1 MSNLIKSF
9 SLICTVFFLTPV
21 ASFGQRVIHVGDSMS
36 TITTPPGLTA
46 GDEIRF
52 SGEIRTSMENGVD
65 FTAPL
70 PFPINL
76 VFTSSSVV
84 SVDGPIFGG
93 DHGVYIGGD
102 FEGTFSNAGLI
113 ESIPGSGVEFGGSF
127 TGSFVNSGTITTK
140 DGEGVDIGDTFTGDF
155 LNTGRIISLTPPGQE
170 AVEIGDEFT
179 GSFINRGLIM
189 AEHDEAVYFTGG
201 RFKGDFLNTGTI
213 KTISD
218 RGDAAVRVNYDFEG
232 SFINRGVISVEG
244 AEAVY
249 FGDDFKG
256 SFLNTGTIKST
267 TEEGEEAIFV
277 DNDFEGS
284 FINHGVISAE
294 GDEPTIHISVR
305 FTGTFQ
311 NTGTI
316 TKAGEEDGDAVYFD
330 EEFEGSFVNSGDIS
344 AEDVRAISF
353 NNGFEGAF
361 TNRGVISSGAVEAIF
376 VDRDFNGTFLN
387 SGVIETDGVSA
398 IGFDDSGI
406 RMTNDGGRITGTRL
420 AVDFAGG
427 DTDLTLSGP
436 SHIEGVLQGAPGTND
451 VLTFADIRGISDE
464 KRAELIALAEDDNPG
479 LTSVVLFG
487 EEISWNEFEDVRVDL
502 ASLESYEDLLGPG
515 LQGFGE
521 ALDHVLMLNDEFR
534 EFLKGL
540 NDLSEDELN
549 RAASTTSGQVLASG
563 IDDFVQQQD
572 AQLFSLFTN
581 EFSTL
586 RGDRSGGG
594 GSLAS
599 NERTGFFTREVQ
611 VGVTVQEPL
620 DTAHVFVAGYVGN
633 ASQDSTLI
641 RSGSNVDNTSVIFG
655 RTDHVSNE
663 WMLGIWGGYVDNEA
677 RVDSYGSLL
686 KNEAGY
692 VGVNANYLSDD
703 LFANFLLGYGFHDQF
718 SNRRDFRGDAFEGDA
733 VGNQGLLQAQVGRDY
748 YFGESAG
755 LKASPYL
762 GFAVSALSMGGFV
775 EDSPAISRLRFD
787 AETTVSAQS
796 VVGVNLSGYRATTH
810 GWIKPKFDAS
820 WWHEFA
826 SADDYGVALATPGFL
841 NAFQVSSPAANRDR
855 AMIQVGLEFGFDSWE
870 SVTFDATY
878 FGSFGEDDYSS
889 HGGSLSASF
898 EF

>member
-1 MSNLIKSF
+1 
-9 SLICTVFFLTPV
+9 
-21 ASFGQRVIHVGDSMS
+21 MS
-36 TITTPPGLTA
+36 TKSKILPSIFIVLLLSTFYSFAQTLIEIEDSTTTITNPPGLTA
-46 GDEIRF
+46 GDRIRF
-52 SGEIRTSMENGVD
+52 SGEIRTPGDRGVD
-65 FTAPL
+65 FSSL
-70 PFPINL
+70 PFPTRLI
-76 VFTSSSVV
+76 FTSSSVV
-84 SVDGPIFGG
+84 SARDEAVYVDDDFRG
-93 DHGVYIGGD
+93 D
-102 FEGTFSNAGLI
+102 FSNAGLI
-113 ESIPGSGVEFGGSF
+113 ESSHSEGVQIEGDFNGSF
-127 TGSFVNSGTITTK
+127 SNTGTIRSK
-140 DGEGVDIGDTFTGDF
+140 AEEAVHFQGDFTG
-155 LNTGRIISLTPPGQE
+155 T
-170 AVEIGDEFT
+170 
-179 GSFINRGLIM
+179 
-189 AEHDEAVYFTGG
+189 
-201 RFKGDFLNTGTI
+201 FLNTGTI
-213 KTISD
+213 ASLSD
-218 RGDAAVRVNYDFEG
+218 DGEEAFEVDGDFEG
-232 SFINRGVISVEG
+232 SFINRGIIS
-244 AEAVY
+244 AEDDETIY
-249 FGDDFKG
+249 FDDYFTG
-256 SFLNTGTIKST
+256 TFLNTGTIKST
-267 TEEGEEAIFV
+267 TDGGLGAIEFSE
-277 DNDFEGS
+277 DFDGS
-284 FINHGVISAE
+284 
-294 GDEPTIHISVR
+294 
-305 FTGTFQ
+305 
-311 NTGTI
+311 
-316 TKAGEEDGDAVYFD
+316 
-330 EEFEGSFVNSGDIS
+330 
-344 AEDVRAISF
+344 
-353 NNGFEGAF
+353 F
-361 TNRGVISSGAVEAIF
+361 TNRGVISTERVETMFFNGIFTGTFLNTGTIKSTTDRGLEAIEF
-376 VDRDFNGTFLN
+376 NDDFDGSFTNHGVISSEGDKAVYFDRTFTGTFLNTGTIRVTTDEGHEAIEVDEAFEGSFTNQGVISAEKDEAILFNGSFTGTFLNEGTVMSGENLAISMEDFDGRFLN
-387 SGVIETDGVSA
+387 SGVIETGGMTA
-398 IGFDDSGI
+398 IKFSGGGI
-406 RMTNDGGRITGTRL
+406 EMTNDGGRITGTRL